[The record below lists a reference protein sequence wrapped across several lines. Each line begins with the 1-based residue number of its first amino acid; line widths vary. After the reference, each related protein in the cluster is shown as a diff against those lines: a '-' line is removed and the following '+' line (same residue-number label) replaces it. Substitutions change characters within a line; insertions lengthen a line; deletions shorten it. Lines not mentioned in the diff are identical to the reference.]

1 MKDKNIKL
9 IIKKIWIIYIVLLVV
24 NMFILFQL
32 GLKILILR
40 ISPNFINYILL
51 LLVLI
56 CPIFFWNPIRKNV
69 VWIKISY
76 NIIATVIILL
86 SLLSYL
92 FFSSE
97 YRYFIFDSPCK
108 NNTLIVE
115 EDSFLLSGNSNFY
128 ERKFGIFIKSLN
140 KSISTDDGF
149 RPFSNDQYRIEW
161 IDDTTVKLEY
171 DFGSNGIWKS
181 ETIYLDN

>member
-1 MKDKNIKL
+1 MKDKNIKG
-9 IIKKIWIIYIVLLVV
+9 IIKNIWIISIVLLLV
-24 NMFILFQL
+24 NMFVLFQL

-40 ISPNFINYILL
+40 ISPNFINYILF

-56 CPIFFWNPIRKNV
+56 CPIFFWNPIRKKV

-76 NIIATVIILL
+76 NIIATIIILL

-92 FFSSE
+92 FFYSE
-97 YRYFIFDSPCK
+97 YKYFTFDSPCK
-108 NNTLIVE
+108 NNTLIIE
-115 EDSFLLSGNSNFY
+115 ENSFLLSGNSNFY

>member
-1 MKDKNIKL
+1 MKDKNIKG
-9 IIKKIWIIYIVLLVV
+9 IIKNIWIISIVLLLV
-24 NMFILFQL
+24 NMFVLFQL

-40 ISPNFINYILL
+40 ISPNFINYILF

-56 CPIFFWNPIRKNV
+56 CPIFFWNPIRKKV

-76 NIIATVIILL
+76 NIIATIIILL

-92 FFSSE
+92 FFYSE
-97 YRYFIFDSPCK
+97 YKYFTFDSPCK
-108 NNTLIVE
+108 NNTLIIE
-115 EDSFLLSGNSNFY
+115 ENSFLLSGNSNFY

-149 RPFSNDQYRIEW
+149 RPFSNSKYRIEW
-161 IDDTTVKLEY
+161 VDDNTVCKCQHQNVEK
-171 DFGSNGIWKS
+171 FQHENA
-181 ETIYLDN
+181 